1 MTEPVNPA
9 HEHDGHE
16 HDDRELHAEFISLG
30 LHGCRFLRL
39 RAGLGEHVTAEH
51 GDTVD
56 YDDLRTSEW
65 TADLVELPVRYSD
78 THGSDLSVVNQRYLI
93 EKFGARVF
101 VHLRNE
107 RDGARGIGLPVCR
120 PLPGDD
126 AENSALHRLIRE
138 VERLRLVGLLDEE
151 RHGRYI
157 ETLAEQAWR
166 SHLRAEVIT
175 TLRTLAPD
183 TEEDRAV
190 VLAGLDADDPIGET
204 YFGFEGNEWTA
215 VTPFRVRNGRHDQA
229 VMHVATTLFGWEV

>member
-9 HEHDGHE
+9 HAGHE
-16 HDDRELHAEFISLG
+16 HDDRMLHAEFLVLR

-39 RAGLGEHVTAEH
+39 REGLGEHVTADH

-56 YDDLRTSEW
+56 YDDLRTVDW

-78 THGSDLSVVNQRYLI
+78 SHGSDLDVVNQQYLI
-93 EKFGARVF
+93 ETFGAKVF
-101 VHLRNE
+101 VHLRDD

-126 AENSALHRLIRE
+126 ADNSALDRLTKE
-138 VERLRLVGLLDEE
+138 LERLRVVGLLDED
-151 RHGRYI
+151 RHSQYVD
-157 ETLAEQAWR
+157 TLADSAWR

-183 TEEDRAV
+183 SEEDRAV
-190 VLAGLDADDPIGET
+190 VAAGLDADDPIGET
-204 YFGFEGNEWTA
+204 YFGFEGNEWIA
-215 VTPFRVRNGRHDQA
+215 VTPYRVRNGRHHDA